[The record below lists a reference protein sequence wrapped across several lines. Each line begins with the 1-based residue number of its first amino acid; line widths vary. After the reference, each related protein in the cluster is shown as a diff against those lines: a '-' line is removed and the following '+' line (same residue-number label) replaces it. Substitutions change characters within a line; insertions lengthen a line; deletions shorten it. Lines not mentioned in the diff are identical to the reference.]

1 MIFDVNPA
9 QEYAEITPDS
19 IICESISDIA
29 NASQT
34 YRTQKPQSERL
45 TWSLTP
51 HSPAGAF
58 AHKDSASPLLTLSE
72 EKFGR
77 QDLLLRRAM
86 LAGLL
91 PVYVDR
97 FARAWHRLATTDA
110 LGLLVSIIG
119 EAARRVKR
127 ILANKTMP
135 GRSFR

>member
-1 MIFDVNPA
+1 MISDEGPA
-9 QEYAEITPDS
+9 LEFAEITPDS
-19 IICESISDIA
+19 IICASVSIIFYITR
-29 NASQT
+29 T
-34 YRTQKPQSERL
+34 YCTQKPQSERL

>member
-1 MIFDVNPA
+1 MPEQALRSGTVRFFSSCACKSPS
-9 QEYAEITPDS
+9 PS
-19 IICESISDIA
+19 MRESPIAHRDGTFSLEISDEESEYPSIYCA
-29 NASQT
+29 
-34 YRTQKPQSERL
+34 KPQSERL

-110 LGLLVSIIG
+110 LGLLASII
-119 EAARRVKR
+119 
-127 ILANKTMP
+127 
-135 GRSFR
+135 

>member
-1 MIFDVNPA
+1 MIFDEGSE
-9 QEYAEITPDS
+9 QKCAEIPPNG
-19 IICESISDIA
+19 IIYACISDIA
-29 NASQT
+29 NALGI

-72 EKFGR
+72 ENFGR

>member
-1 MIFDVNPA
+1 MISDVDPA
-9 QEYAEITPDS
+9 LEYAEITPDS
-19 IICESISDIA
+19 IICASISDIA

-72 EKFGR
+72 EIYGR

-97 FARAWHRLATTDA
+97 FARAWHRLTTTDA

-127 ILANKTMP
+127 ILANKRMP
-135 GRSFR
+135 GQSFR